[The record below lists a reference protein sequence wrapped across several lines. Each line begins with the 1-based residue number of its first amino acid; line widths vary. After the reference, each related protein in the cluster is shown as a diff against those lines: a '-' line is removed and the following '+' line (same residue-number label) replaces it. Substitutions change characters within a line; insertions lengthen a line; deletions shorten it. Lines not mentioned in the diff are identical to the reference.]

1 MKRDRPGEYR
11 PDSHYQQ
18 QSYRTLHSPGRSFF
32 SRPTFYLTTEF
43 EVSVIV
49 RPFSLRGRIQMCV
62 LGGEGWGAG
71 EGKEIK
77 ANGKFRYQYPILTSC
92 EQIAPLAKSDV

>member
-18 QSYRTLHSPGRSFF
+18 HSYRTLHSPGRSFF
-32 SRPTFYLTTEF
+32 SRPTFNMTTEF

-71 EGKEIK
+71 SWGGEGDKGEWEIPL
-77 ANGKFRYQYPILTSC
+77 PIPNT
-92 EQIAPLAKSDV
+92 DVL